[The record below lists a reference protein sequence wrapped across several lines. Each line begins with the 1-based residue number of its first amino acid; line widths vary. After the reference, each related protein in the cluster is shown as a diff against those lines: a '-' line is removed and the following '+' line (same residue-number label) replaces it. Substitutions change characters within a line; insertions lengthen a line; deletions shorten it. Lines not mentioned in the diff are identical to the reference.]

1 MIPQTWFITGASSGL
16 GAALARAA
24 LRAGHRVAAT
34 ARDSARLES
43 LVDIAP
49 DRVLALSMDLTASAQ
64 IEAAVA
70 AAEAWRGGVDV
81 LVNNAALGYL
91 AAIEEGEDTKIR
103 TLFETNVLG
112 VAHTIRAALPGMRH
126 RSRGAII
133 NVSSFNGVVAMP
145 SLGYYSAT
153 KFALEGLTEA
163 LAQEV
168 APFGIKVMAIEPG
181 GIRTGIVERNLR
193 SPRIDVYNES
203 AHAIIDLLDNDKDGE
218 LAPGNPDRIA
228 EILVGLAQSG
238 DLPRRLILGADSW
251 AGITAALEA
260 RRAEYETW
268 KDLSHSTSFET
279 ATPDRSR
286 PLAVA
291 ASRPI
296 AGSTDDY

>member
-1 MIPQTWFITGASSGL
+1 MTPQTWFITGASSGL

-43 LVDIAP
+43 LVDTAP
-49 DRVLALSMDLTASAQ
+49 ERVLALSMDLTAPDQ
-64 IEAAVA
+64 IEASVA
-70 AAEAWRGGVDV
+70 ATERWHGGVDV

-91 AAIEEGEDTKIR
+91 AAIEEGEDAKIR

-112 VAHTIRAALPGMRH
+112 VAHTIRAALPGMRR

-193 SPRIDVYNES
+193 SPRIDAYGES
-203 AHAIIDLLDNDKDGE
+203 AHVIVNLLDNDKDGA
-218 LAPGNPDRIA
+218 LAPSDPTRIG
-228 EILVGLAQSG
+228 EILVRLVESG
-238 DLPRRLILGADSW
+238 DMPRRLILGADSW
-251 AGITAALEA
+251 AGITTALDA
-260 RRAEYETW
+260 RHAEYEAW
-268 KDLSHSTSFET
+268 RDLSHSTSF
-279 ATPDRSR
+279 A
-286 PLAVA
+286 
-291 ASRPI
+291 
-296 AGSTDDY
+296 